1 MGPWDIQCQH
11 QLDIGIWS
19 SKEVSSEG
27 TDLGVDSWSH
37 GRVWDNSGTQWGC
50 SPGEHEHW
58 LGGQP
63 HMKSCATEKEQRE
76 RVFIFEV
83 GFRSTALFASLWLI
97 LVWSLSDIMG
107 YIIFK
112 FSVSLLMGKL
122 PKKVIHL
129 LLLSFP
135 LWKRHHLFRQGF
147 TILQETAGYMSSLPL
162 GAHKCQAIRYKNA
175 PSPLI
180 EKMEAM
186 QSMKY
191 LFS

>member
-63 HMKSCATEKEQRE
+63 HMKSCAREKEQRE

-122 PKKVIHL
+122 PKKKSFTYYYCHFHYENGIICLDKVLPFYKKRRDICL
-129 LLLSFP
+129 LCL
-135 LWKRHHLFRQGF
+135 
-147 TILQETAGYMSSLPL
+147 
-162 GAHKCQAIRYKNA
+162 
-175 PSPLI
+175 
-180 EKMEAM
+180 
-186 QSMKY
+186 
-191 LFS
+191 